1 VKKKFEAVQM
11 GSDTLTLNANRKSV
25 RARISSDR
33 LEKER
38 GDERETK
45 VCLFNE
51 VAKTLTG
58 SMARK

>member
-1 VKKKFEAVQM
+1 M
-11 GSDTLTLNANRKSV
+11 GLDTLTLNANRKSV

>member
-1 VKKKFEAVQM
+1 VRKKLEAVQM
-11 GSDTLTLNANRKSV
+11 GLDTLTLNANRKSV
-25 RARISSDR
+25 RERISSDR

>member
-1 VKKKFEAVQM
+1 VRKKLEAVQM
-11 GSDTLTLNANRKSV
+11 GLDTLTLNANRKSV